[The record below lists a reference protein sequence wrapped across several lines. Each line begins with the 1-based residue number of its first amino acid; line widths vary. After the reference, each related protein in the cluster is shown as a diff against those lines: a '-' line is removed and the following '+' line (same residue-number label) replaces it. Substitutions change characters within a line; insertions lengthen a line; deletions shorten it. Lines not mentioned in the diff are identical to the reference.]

1 MNACGQHNMSAIG
14 FQGMS
19 IKAGKLV
26 APTSSTLSG
35 GIGFSSGRFQ
45 IK

>member
-14 FQGMS
+14 FQDV

-26 APTSSTLSG
+26 FSTKYWVV
-35 GIGFSSGRFQ
+35 GI
-45 IK
+45 

>member
-1 MNACGQHNMSAIG
+1 
-14 FQGMS
+14 MS

-26 APTSSTLSG
+26 AQHFKYFWVV
-35 GIGFSSGRFQ
+35 GIGNGSGRFQ